1 MNRRR
6 TALHLLFDSRA
17 RGDRRPD
24 LHHDV
29 VVFLESC
36 DHDLDQPMRY
46 RLCDQL
52 QDDTMSLGRD
62 DLAEHNTLMVNIA
75 IRG

>member
-1 MNRRR
+1 
-6 TALHLLFDSRA
+6 LY
-17 RGDRRPD
+17 
-24 LHHDV
+24 HDV